1 LGWHGGGWRSY
12 ISYDKERDRP
22 EISWALLKRVAG
34 YARPYAWKAVL
45 LILLITLTS
54 ALSLI
59 SPLLF
64 RDLLDNALPNR
75 DATRLNWLALG
86 LFGLPALISLIEVAQ
101 GYVSSTVGEGII
113 CDLRQQLY
121 AHMQRMSMRFFTHTK
136 TGEMMS
142 RLNND
147 VNGAQRAVTG
157 TLVNLVT
164 NVISLVSTL
173 VVMISLQWRLT
184 LAGVA
189 ILPLLILPSRR
200 MGSVLRRITREHMR
214 LRAGMSA
221 LMNETLNVSGALLV
235 KIFGRTDDE
244 VRRFA
249 EKAIQVRDISVRRS
263 LVGRWFFLGLG
274 LVGAMGTALVYW
286 LGGHLVLRGA
296 FTVGTIVAFSTYLTR
311 LYRPLTALINARV
324 EFATSL
330 VSFERVFEVL
340 DMPVDIDDR
349 QPTDRCHR
357 SAAIV
362 LERCRGQVQFEDV
375 SFSYDAGPE
384 AEIALEDVERFGR
397 HGRGPAV
404 TKSGERAAS
413 YRRAPAN
420 GGPEGRLGQRNVLQE
435 LAFEMLPGQLTALV
449 GPSGAGKT
457 TITYL
462 VPRLYDPTAGRI
474 LLDGHDLRDIQLAS
488 LPQHIGMVTQET
500 YLFHDTIRANL
511 LYAKPDATQDELE
524 EACRTANIH
533 DFIAGLPDGYETVV
547 GERGYRLSGG
557 EKQRVA
563 IARVVLKDPRVL
575 ILDEATSHLDS
586 ESEHLIQRALERVMV
601 GRTSLVIAHRLSTIL
616 SADQILVIDEGC
628 LVQRGTHEELLAQ
641 GGLYRDLYE
650 RQFSAAAQERETSAD
665 QVSVLE
671 ADLAR

>member
-1 LGWHGGGWRSY
+1 
-12 ISYDKERDRP
+12 
-22 EISWALLKRVAG
+22 VAG
-34 YARPYAWKAVL
+34 YARPYAFKALALVF
-45 LILLITLTS
+45 LIVLTS
-54 ALSLI
+54 MLSLV

-75 DATRLNWLALG
+75 DALRLNWLALG

-101 GYVSSTVGEGII
+101 GYISSAVGEGII
-113 CDLRQQLY
+113 CDLRRALY

-147 VNGAQRAVTG
+147 VNGAQQAVTG
-157 TLVNLVT
+157 TLVNLIT
-164 NVISLVSTL
+164 NVIALISTL
-173 VVMISLQWRLT
+173 AVMISLEWRLT

-200 MGSVLRRITREHMR
+200 MGGVLRRITREYMR

-235 KIFGRTDDE
+235 KIFGRKDDE

-249 EKAIQVRDISVRRS
+249 DKAIQVRDISVQRS

-296 FTVGTIVAFSTYLTR
+296 FTIGTIVAFSTYLTR

-340 DMPVDIDDR
+340 DLPVDIDDR
-349 QPTDRCHR
+349 PD
-357 SAAIV
+357 AV
-362 LERCRGQVQFEDV
+362 MLEQCRGQVRFEDV
-375 SFSYDAGPE
+375 SFRYDTGPD
-384 AEIALEDVERFGR
+384 AEVTLEEVERFSR
-397 HGRGPAV
+397 HGGDLAV
-404 TKSGERAAS
+404 TKSGRRVAS
-413 YRRAPAN
+413 YRPGSEN
-420 GGPEGRLGQRNVLQE
+420 GGPAGQLEQRDVLQG
-435 LAFEMLPGQLTALV
+435 LSFEMQPGQLTALV

-474 LLDGHDLRDIQLAS
+474 LLDNRDLREIQLAS

-511 LYAKPDATQDELE
+511 LYAKPDAKQEELE
-524 EACRTANIH
+524 EACRTANIY
-533 DFIAGLPDGYETVV
+533 DFVAGLPDGYETVV

-616 SADQILVIDEGC
+616 SADQILVIDEGR
-628 LVQRGTHEELLAQ
+628 LVERGTHEELLAQ

-650 RQFSAAAQERETSAD
+650 RQFSAAERGGDLTAHQASM
-665 QVSVLE
+665 LE
-671 ADLAR
+671 RGLAREAHRLP

>member
-1 LGWHGGGWRSY
+1 
-12 ISYDKERDRP
+12 
-22 EISWALLKRVAG
+22 
-34 YARPYAWKAVL
+34 
-45 LILLITLTS
+45 
-54 ALSLI
+54 
-59 SPLLF
+59 
-64 RDLLDNALPNR
+64 
-75 DATRLNWLALG
+75 
-86 LFGLPALISLIEVAQ
+86 
-101 GYVSSTVGEGII
+101 
-113 CDLRQQLY
+113 
-121 AHMQRMSMRFFTHTK
+121 
-136 TGEMMS
+136 
-142 RLNND
+142 
-147 VNGAQRAVTG
+147 
-157 TLVNLVT
+157 
-164 NVISLVSTL
+164 
-173 VVMISLQWRLT
+173 
-184 LAGVA
+184 
-189 ILPLLILPSRR
+189 
-200 MGSVLRRITREHMR
+200 
-214 LRAGMSA
+214 MSA

-235 KIFGRTDDE
+235 KIFGRGEDE

-249 EKAIQVRDISVRRS
+249 GKAIEVRDISVRRS

-286 LGGHLVLRGA
+286 LGGHLVLREA

-340 DMPVDIDDR
+340 DLPVDVDDA
-349 QPTDRCHR
+349 PN
-357 SAAIV
+357 AAA
-362 LERCRGQVQFEDV
+362 LEQVQGRVQFEGV
-375 SFSYDAGPE
+375 SFRYETGSETDV
-384 AEIALEDVERFGR
+384 ALEEVERFGR
-397 HGRGPAV
+397 GGRGAAV
-404 TKSGERAAS
+404 TKSGKRARS
-413 YRRAPAN
+413 YRRGARS
-420 GGPEGRLGQRNVLQE
+420 GESGRRRDVRDVLQG
-435 LAFEMLPGQLTALV
+435 LSFEMEPGRLTALV

-474 LLDGHDLRDIQLAS
+474 LLDGHDLRDIKLAS

-511 LYAKPDATQDELE
+511 LYARPDATQEELKA
-524 EACRTANIH
+524 ACRTANIH

-616 SADQILVIDEGC
+616 SADQILVIDEGR
-628 LVQRGTHEELLAQ
+628 LVERGTHEELLAQ

-650 RQFSAAAQERETSAD
+650 RQFSVAEQACEPAADHMPVPEP
-665 QVSVLE
+665 
-671 ADLAR
+671 DLSQAGLS